1 MVLPVAALP
10 RLLAALLLAAGGGV
24 FARPVPAVAQ
34 EQTHVGEYARGD
46 IVAGAEIY
54 TAQCAVCHGLAGN
67 TTAGVDLRANRFRSV
82 VSDDDLRRVIR
93 TGLPAAG
100 MPPLTL
106 SDEATTALVAFIRAG
121 MDPDGSAMSLTIGDA
136 VRGREIVHGKAG
148 CLACHRVHDRGGR
161 SAPDLSHV
169 ASSRSPASIH
179 LSLIDP
185 TRAMLP
191 INRPI
196 RAITRD
202 GRTIAGRRLNEDTYT
217 LLIADEDGRLQA
229 LLKEDLREYEVLT
242 TSPMPSYGDTLS
254 QAEIADVFGYLLTLK
269 DTDAVSGR

>member
-1 MVLPVAALP
+1 
-10 RLLAALLLAAGGGV
+10 
-24 FARPVPAVAQ
+24 
-34 EQTHVGEYARGD
+34 
-46 IVAGAEIY
+46 
-54 TAQCAVCHGLAGN
+54 
-67 TTAGVDLRANRFRSV
+67 VDLRANRFRTV

-93 TGLPAAG
+93 TGVPAAG
-100 MPPLTL
+100 MPPVTIGE
-106 SDEATTALVAFIRAG
+106 EAMTALVAFIRAG
-121 MDPDGSAMSLTIGDA
+121 MDTDGSATSLTIGDA

-179 LSLIDP
+179 LSLLDP

-242 TSPMPSYGDTLS
+242 TSPMPSYRDTLS
-254 QAEIADVFGYLLTLK
+254 QTEIADVFGYLLTLK
-269 DTDAVSGR
+269 DTGGVSGR